1 MASEELIT
9 RFCEVVQE
17 LAKSIR
23 QEGKTWGQV
32 QQQLNQQCE
41 DLILHN
47 VRWAS
52 YIEDYPAEQLQGL
65 QGMDWQEAEN
75 WIMEQEQKESE

>member
-1 MASEELIT
+1 MVSEDLMN
-9 RFCEVVQE
+9 RFCEVTQE

-23 QEGKTWGQV
+23 QEGKSWGQV
-32 QQQLNQQCE
+32 HLQLQHQLD
-41 DLILHN
+41 DLILQN

-52 YIEDYPAEQLQGL
+52 YMEDYSAEQLQGL
-65 QGMDWQEAEN
+65 QGMGWQEVEK